1 MKICQNKLMFFVFLF
16 LILTASIHPDARFSD
31 YFVNKTMR
39 IDYYHT
45 ADKTAEI
52 ISIDK
57 IYLQAPETGIWA
69 GNPGALIDPFNNGQY
84 YIKVYDETTGQLA
97 YSRGFNSYCGEY
109 ITSNMAAEGIKR
121 TYHETALIPYPKKKI
136 KFALERRDKQNQLHP
151 IFEQV
156 IDPTFIEIHKEPL
169 IEGVTVFEILKNGPS
184 HRKVDL
190 AILAEGYTKAEEE
203 KFKTDLETIA
213 KIFFNQEPY
222 KSYKNSFNVY
232 GVFKPSQE
240 SGMDEPTHGIYKN
253 TAVGAAFNALGL
265 YRYMLT
271 EENRAIRDIAAHVPY
286 DAIIIMVNTKRY
298 GGGGIYNTYCVFSL
312 EEEWSGYLLLHEF
325 GHSFAGL
332 GDEYYASQVAYNE
345 FYPQGL
351 EPTEPNITALLDPK
365 NLKWKHLVTKGLK
378 IPTPWEKEK
387 YDQMDDAG
395 KKAHLA
401 KKEYQG
407 KVGAFEG
414 AGYSSNGLY
423 RPMVNCMMFSMAN
436 IPYCKVCEAAIIKV
450 IQHYTK

>member
-1 MKICQNKLMFFVFLF
+1 MKKCQNKTVFLVFLF
-16 LILTASIHPDARFSD
+16 SFLAAFIRLNARFSD

-45 ADKTAEI
+45 ADKTTEI

-57 IYLQAPETGIWA
+57 IYLQGPGTGIWA
-69 GNPGALIDPFNNGQY
+69 GNPNALIDPFNNGQY
-84 YIKVYDETTGQLA
+84 YIKVYDEATGQLA

-109 ITSNMAAEGIKR
+109 ITTDMAAKGIKK

-136 KFALERRDKQNQLHP
+136 KFTLERRDRQNQLHP

-156 IDPTFIEIHKEPL
+156 IAPTSIAIHKEPL
-169 IEGVTVFEILKNGPS
+169 IEGITVFEILKNGPS
-184 HRKVDL
+184 HGKVDL
-190 AILAEGYTKAEEE
+190 AILAEGYTKAEEN

-213 KIFFNQEPY
+213 KILFNQEPY

-240 SGMDEPTHGIYKN
+240 SSADEPTHGIYKN
-253 TAVGAAFNALGL
+253 TAVGASFNALGL

-271 EENRAIRDIAAHVPY
+271 EENRALRDIAAHVPY
-286 DAIIIMVNTKRY
+286 DTIIIMVNTKRY
-298 GGGGIYNTYCVFSL
+298 GGGGIYNTYCLFSL
-312 EEEWSGYLLLHEF
+312 EEEWSGHLLLHEF

-332 GDEYYASQVAYNE
+332 GDEYYDAEVAYNE
-345 FYPQGL
+345 FYPKGV
-351 EPTEPNITALLDPK
+351 EPTEPNITALLDPR
-365 NLKWKHLVTKGLK
+365 NLKWKHLVTRGIK

-387 YDQMDDAG
+387 YDQMDNAG
-395 KKAHLA
+395 EKAHLA

-407 KVGAFEG
+407 KIGAFEG
-414 AGYSSNGLY
+414 AGYSSKGLY
-423 RPMVNCMMFSMAN
+423 RPMVNCMMFSRAN
-436 IPYCKVCEAAIIKV
+436 IPYCKVCEAAIIKM
-450 IQHYTK
+450 IRYYTK